1 MARKPP
7 PEKRSA
13 HLSRA
18 QMQEA
23 IPKIKK
29 RIKEL
34 EEFDP
39 SSVTDSDDPRI
50 GSLSTKLHTLI
61 TNIFGHETVEW
72 DRYIHPVTHLDTA
85 SYSIGYGTPIH
96 EIHEGLQRGKA
107 TSLQTLGNIVEHF
120 EEEIGDTGGT
130 PASRAMKAY
139 EGLDLHP
146 EIARAAS
153 QLYKDG
159 HYANAIVDAVKAL
172 NDLVRSKSGDA
183 RDGTALMEH
192 VFNPTSPVL
201 KFNALQTQS
210 DRDEQKGFMMLFSG
224 AVAGLRNPRAHTF
237 IQDDPE
243 RALEFIAFIS
253 LLAKLADEAKK

>member
-7 PEKRSA
+7 PQKQSA
-13 HLSRA
+13 NLSTA
-18 QMQEA
+18 EMQEA
-23 IPKIKK
+23 IP
-29 RIKEL
+29 RIKRRIKDL

-39 SSVTDSDDPRI
+39 SSITDRGDPKI
-50 GSLSTKLHTLI
+50 QSLETKLHTLI
-61 TNIFGHETVEW
+61 TDIFGHETVEW
-72 DRYIHPVTHLDTA
+72 HRYIHPVTHLDTA
-85 SYSIGYGTPIH
+85 GYNVVYGTPIH
-96 EIHEGLQRGKA
+96 EVQEGLKAGKA
-107 TSLQTLGNIVEHF
+107 TSLQTLHDIVEYF
-120 EEEIGDTGGT
+120 EEEIGDVAGT

-159 HYANAIVDAVKAL
+159 HYANAIVNAVIAL
-172 NDLVRSKSGDA
+172 NDFVRLRSSDA
-183 RDGTALMEH
+183 RDGTQLMEF
-192 VFNPTSPVL
+192 VFNPSSPIL

-210 DRDEQKGFMMLFSG
+210 DKDEQRGFMMMFSG
-224 AVAGLRNPRAHTF
+224 AVAGLRNPRAHT
-237 IQDDPE
+237 IIKDDPE